1 MNTEEVVQNMR
12 KTCEEFK
19 RPYLIGP
26 TEKKYISE
34 KTDPNIQDMSVLDRA
49 EKEIQNLYNIL
60 TEVFDNKGVIPP
72 TADIN
77 KKAVLLVFEK
87 RGILPAL
94 RNDLSLQEPLK
105 HYAKLDL
112 YDYPYTISP
121 VHVLEVARN
130 DSKTHVEPNN
140 KITPNEAQP
149 NTNNDMT
156 N

>member
-1 MNTEEVVQNMR
+1 MR

-26 TEKKYISE
+26 TEKKYNSN
-34 KTDPNIQDMSVLDRA
+34 KTDPNIQDMSVLDRG

-60 TEVFDNKGVIPP
+60 SEVFDNKGVIPP

-94 RNDLSLQEPLK
+94 RNDPSLKDDLK
-105 HYAKLDL
+105 YYAKLDL

-121 VHVLEVARN
+121 IYVLEVARN
-130 DSKTHVEPNN
+130 DSEVMAEPNN
-140 KITPNEAQP
+140 NIILNQA
-149 NTNNDMT
+149 NNMNNDMSK
-156 N
+156 

>member
-1 MNTEEVVQNMR
+1 MNTEEVVKNMR

-26 TEKKYISE
+26 TEKKYNSN
-34 KTDPNIQDMSVLDRA
+34 KTDPNIQDMSVLDRG

-60 TEVFDNKGVIPP
+60 SEVFDNKGVIPP

-94 RNDLSLQEPLK
+94 RNDPSLKDDLK
-105 HYAKLDL
+105 YYAKLDL

-121 VHVLEVARN
+121 LHVLEVARN
-130 DSKTHVEPNN
+130 DTEVMAEPNN
-140 KITPNEAQP
+140 NIVPNQA
-149 NTNNDMT
+149 NNM
-156 N
+156 NNEMSN

>member
-1 MNTEEVVQNMR
+1 MNTEELVNNMR

-26 TEKKYISE
+26 TEKKYNSN
-34 KTDPNIQDMSVLDRA
+34 KTDPNIQDMSVLDRG

-60 TEVFDNKGVIPP
+60 SEVFDNKGVIPP

-94 RNDLSLQEPLK
+94 RNDPSLKDDLK
-105 HYAKLDL
+105 YYAKLDL

-121 VHVLEVARN
+121 IYVLEVARN
-130 DSKTHVEPNN
+130 DSEVMAEPNN
-140 KITPNEAQP
+140 NIILNQA
-149 NTNNDMT
+149 NNMNNDMSK
-156 N
+156 

>member
-1 MNTEEVVQNMR
+1 MNTEQVVQNMR

-26 TEKKYISE
+26 TEKKYNSN
-34 KTDPNIQDMSVLDRA
+34 KTDPNIQDMGVLDRG

-60 TEVFDNKGVIPP
+60 NEVFDNKGVISP

-94 RNDLSLQEPLK
+94 RNDPSLKDDLK
-105 HYAKLDL
+105 YYAKLDL

-121 VHVLEVARN
+121 LHVLEVARN
-130 DSKTHVEPNN
+130 DTEMMAEPNN
-140 KITPNEAQP
+140 NIVPNQA
-149 NTNNDMT
+149 NNM
-156 N
+156 NNEMSN